1 MEQFLIGN
9 ILLEADYADVP
20 MVSEGNLRRFSWEGP
35 WTGDRAVLRCAHEPL
50 EPYLASPMIPEN
62 HVYGIYTHREQPLLV
77 YHWGNRL
84 HGFAVWPD
92 SFRVSFDPCMYH
104 QTPLRE
110 DWFFSIC
117 AFHRQLLN
125 RGACVLHASYVDI
138 GGRAILFTGPSGVGK
153 STQAELWVRHAGAQ
167 VVNGDRAVLRALDG
181 KWHAFGYPSCG
192 TSGICI
198 NRTLP
203 LRAIVILSQGR
214 ENRVERMAAG
224 AAIRALISATE
235 FYPWHQGEF
244 DLALRVAE
252 RIVSRVSI
260 LHLVCTPDQNA
271 VDVLK
276 QYLKRT
282 NDHDSV

>member
-20 MVSEGNLRRFSWEGP
+20 MVSEGNLRRFCWEGP

-92 SFRVSFDPCMYH
+92 SFRVSFEPGTEH
-104 QTPLRE
+104 QPPLRE

-117 AFHRQLLN
+117 AFHRQLLIRN
-125 RGACVLHASYVDI
+125 ACVLHASYVDI

-167 VVNGDRAVLRALDG
+167 VVNGDRAVLRAVDG

-203 LRAIVILSQGR
+203 LSAIVVLAQGP
-214 ENRVERMAAG
+214 ENQVRRLPAG
-224 AAIRALISATE
+224 ASIRALVSATE
-235 FYPWHQGEF
+235 FYPWSQREF
-244 DLALRVAE
+244 DLALRTATEIAAHIPV
-252 RIVSRVSI
+252 
-260 LHLVCTPDQNA
+260 LGLVCRPDAEA
-271 VDVLK
+271 VAVLK
-276 QYLKRT
+276 QYLEGAD
-282 NDHDSV
+282 NHDPV